1 MPTLATVTQLI
12 SAYGLWLLLPF
23 SVAEGPIITVI
34 ASYLAHQGLMPI
46 VGVYIVCIAG
56 DLIGDTLWYGLG
68 RFAPDILPLRWQERF
83 GITQGRKLALEDH
96 FAQHGGR
103 TLLFG
108 KLTHSAGM
116 PIMVASGL
124 AKMPYGPYI
133 WYNLL
138 GTLPKTLLFCVIGY
152 FLGAAYS
159 SINVYMGR
167 VSLALLVVIGIAV
180 AVYFQRRWR
189 KE

>member
-1 MPTLATVTQLI
+1 MITLDAVMQLI

-34 ASYLAHQGLMPI
+34 AAYLAQQGLMPV
-46 VGVYIVCIAG
+46 VGVYLVCVLG
-56 DLIGDTLWYGLG
+56 DLVGDALWYSLG
-68 RFAPDILPLRWQERF
+68 RFAPDVLSPRWQERF
-83 GITQGRKLALEDH
+83 GITQARKIALEDH
-96 FAQHGGR
+96 FASRGGR

-108 KLTHSAGM
+108 KWTHSAGL

-124 AKMPYGPYI
+124 AKMPFGPYM

-138 GTLPKTLLFCVIGY
+138 GTLPKTLVFVLVGY

-159 SINVYMGR
+159 SINVYLYR
-167 VSLALLVVIGIAV
+167 VSLILFVVILA
-180 AVYFQRRWR
+180 AAALYFQRRWR
-189 KE
+189 KS

>member
-1 MPTLATVTQLI
+1 MPTLDSVTQLI

-34 ASYLAHQGLMPI
+34 AAYLAQQGLMPI
-46 VGVYIVCIAG
+46 IGVYIICVLG
-56 DLIGDTLWYGLG
+56 DLIGDTIWYGVG
-68 RFAPDILPLRWQERF
+68 RFAPDMLPLRWQERF
-83 GITQGRKLALEDH
+83 GITKGRKLVLEDH
-96 FAQHGGR
+96 FDQHGGR

-108 KLTHSAGM
+108 KWTHSAGL

-152 FLGAAYS
+152 FLGSAYS
-159 SINVYMGR
+159 SIYVYMGR
-167 VSLALLVVIGIAV
+167 VSLILFVVILAAV
-180 AVYFQRRWR
+180 AFFVQRRWR
-189 KE
+189 KS